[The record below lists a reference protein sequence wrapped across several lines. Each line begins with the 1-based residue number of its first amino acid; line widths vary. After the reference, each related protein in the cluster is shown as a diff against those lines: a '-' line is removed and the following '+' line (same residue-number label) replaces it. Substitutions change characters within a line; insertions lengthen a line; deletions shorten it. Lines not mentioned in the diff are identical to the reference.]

1 MTEHTLTTADF
12 AAAPQRAEPAPQPS
26 TDDRPVP
33 HAEATP
39 VTHADGGAVSRAD
52 GAPAARADGGPAA
65 HADAAPIARQ
75 PADRAA
81 AERNAPLFAGD
92 QSEDF
97 RRRWG
102 DVQTSFVD
110 EPRRAV
116 EQADALVAEVMQ
128 RLAQVFAD
136 ERSRLEQQWD
146 REGGSTDT
154 EALRQALRRYRS
166 FFDRLLAM

>member
-12 AAAPQRAEPAPQPS
+12 AAAPQRAEQAPQPP
-26 TDDRPVP
+26 TEAKPMP

-39 VTHADGGAVSRAD
+39 VTRTDGGPVT
-52 GAPAARADGGPAA
+52 RADGGPGA
-65 HADAAPIARQ
+65 HADAAPIDRQ

-81 AERNAPLFAGD
+81 SERNAPLFAGD

>member
-12 AAAPQRAEPAPQPS
+12 AAAPQRAEQEAQTPA
-26 TDDRPVP
+26 D
-33 HAEATP
+33 ATP
-39 VTHADGGAVSRAD
+39 MTGSETTTVTHADGGPVSRAD
-52 GAPAARADGGPAA
+52 AEPVT
-65 HADAAPIARQ
+65 RQ
-75 PADRAA
+75 PADRAE